1 MRWYDPFLYPF
12 SLMYDGITRYRNSMF
27 DSGRKKSTNFL
38 IPTVVVG
45 NLNLGGS
52 GKTPMVEFLIDSLQ
66 DQYQLATLSRGYGR
80 KTKGFLL
87 AGPNLGPSDLGDE
100 PYQIYSKYGDKVT
113 VSVGEERII
122 AIPQII
128 FHRPETELILL
139 DDAFQHRYVKGDFYI
154 LLTTFQNPFF
164 KDKVLPLGTLRENA
178 AGAKR
183 ADVIIVTKCPF
194 TLSEK
199 EKDDYKTRIKEFTE
213 VPVLFSG
220 IQYGEP
226 VSLFRNTEISTKKVV
241 LVSGIANDS
250 LFKDAAQK
258 SFEVVETITFAD
270 HHRYTLSDIKQILD
284 TVKKHEKAMVL
295 TTEKDAVKLK
305 DGAFHGYLAEIPIF
319 ALPIKVGL
327 ADQDAQY
334 LIESITNIVKDK
346 AYIREI

>member
-27 DSGRKKSTNFL
+27 DSGIKKSTNFL

-52 GKTPMVEFLIDSLQ
+52 GKTPMVEFLVESLK

-87 AGPNLGPSDLGDE
+87 AEKNITPKDIGDE
-100 PYQIYSKYGDKVT
+100 PFQIYAKYGKDVT
-113 VSVGEERII
+113 VAVGEERVM

-154 LLTTFQNPFF
+154 LLTTFQKPFF
-164 KDKVLPLGTLRENA
+164 QDKVLPLGTLRENA
-178 AGAKR
+178 EGAKR
-183 ADVIIVTKCPF
+183 ADLVIVTKCPASLTDQEKAFF
-194 TLSEK
+194 TK
-199 EKDDYKTRIKEFTE
+199 EIRKFTE
-213 VPVLFSG
+213 VQILFAGIKYGNPVPLFNSDLQPRKEA
-220 IQYGEP
+220 I
-226 VSLFRNTEISTKKVV
+226 
-241 LVSGIANDS
+241 LVSGIANDR
-250 LFKDAAQK
+250 LFQEAAEK
-258 SFEVVETITFAD
+258 SFKVVETITFGD
-270 HHRYTLSDIKQILD
+270 HHRYTLSDAGRISEMS
-284 TVKKHEKAMVL
+284 KKHKKAMVL

-305 DGAFHGYLAEIPIF
+305 DGAFHEYLAEIPIF
-319 ALPIKVGL
+319 ALPIKVDL
-327 ADQDAQY
+327 AERDAQY
-334 LIESITNIVKDK
+334 LIGRITNIIKDK